1 MDNSPEKRV
10 ELHCHT
16 KMSDM
21 DGVSDVEDIVK
32 QAYAWGQPAIAIT
45 DHGVVQS
52 FPSANHTLDSIDDA
66 YRKQYQKDHPDVSK
80 DELKK
85 IVSPFKIIYGVEAY
99 LVDDLKETRGTIR
112 QGQSLDGTYVVFDIE
127 TTGFSAGKRPDHR
140 DRSREGGKRRDHREI
155 QHVCQSGGAHPI
167 PRSRS

>member
-1 MDNSPEKRV
+1 
-10 ELHCHT
+10 
-16 KMSDM
+16 M

-85 IVSPFKIIYGVEAY
+85 IGEP
-99 LVDDLKETRGTIR
+99 LQDHLRRG
-112 QGQSLDGTYVVFDIE
+112 
-127 TTGFSAGKRPDHR
+127 RPIFWMTL
-140 DRSREGGKRRDHREI
+140 EN
-155 QHVCQSGGAHPI
+155 P
-167 PRSRS
+167 